1 MRLLFL
7 LLLLALAVVDPTVS
21 ADALAAREIAAA
33 RKIYVAKC
41 AKCHRFYD
49 PTNYA
54 EPDWRV
60 WMEKMNKKSKLNAE
74 QSSLL
79 NRYLDVYRA
88 GELPGKPEDK
98 TK

>member
-1 MRLLFL
+1 MRLLFPL
-7 LLLLALAVVDPTVS
+7 PLLALAVVNPAVG

-33 RKIYVAKC
+33 RKIYAAKC

-88 GELPGKPEDK
+88 GGLPGKPEDK

>member
-7 LLLLALAVVDPTVS
+7 LLLPALVAVNPAAS

-54 EPDWRV
+54 EPDWRA
-60 WMEKMNKKSKLNAE
+60 WMEKMNNKSKLKAE

-79 NRYLDVYRA
+79 NRYLDAYRA
-88 GELPGKPEDK
+88 GQLPGKPEAK
-98 TK
+98 PK